1 MGKMTSDSVTIPVE
15 YSVALRY
22 KTNRKGPVRWLVSHA
37 VRQWHFLLMA
47 ILGAVA
53 NAALASIPAIYFGEA
68 FTIIQKGSF
77 DMQRILQIA
86 VIILITQV
94 IRGVIQFARNFGF
107 ELSAQVMERNV
118 REELYSS
125 LLGKSMTF
133 HAQQSIGELMARA
146 TNDVR
151 EVNYLFSP
159 GVNMVFG
166 SINFLFIPLFVGPAI
181 HPELIL
187 TPLLFIILYTLA
199 IWHYLKVLKPATTA
213 VRRNFGH
220 LNSRLAEAIDGIE
233 TVKAFAQ
240 EEQEISHF
248 ETNARDYR
256 NALLRQGDIE
266 ASFLPLLLL
275 AIAMG
280 TGLFHSLVLYNQG
293 AISLGNVIT
302 YFSALA
308 MLGFPTNV
316 SIFSY
321 SQISL
326 GLSSA
331 RRILELINRE
341 DNLDQNLGGHQQ
353 AMKGD
358 VTFNNVTFA
367 YQDQEPT
374 LSDISFEVRSGQTIA
389 IVGQTGSG
397 KTSLIRLIN
406 RTYDVTSGQ
415 VLIDGIDVR
424 DWYLDTL
431 RNHISII
438 EQDIFLFSTSIA
450 ANIAFGK
457 PDATQEEIEM
467 AAKNAQAHDFITML
481 ENGYETIV
489 GERGITLSGGQRQ
502 RIAIARAFLTDPSI
516 LILDDSTSAID
527 SATEDTIQKAIYNA
541 AKGRTTFL
549 ITHRLSQIRWADLII
564 VLKQGRISAIGT
576 HADLMESSDAYRRIF
591 SE

>member
-1 MGKMTSDSVTIPVE
+1 MASDSVAIPVE
-15 YSVALRY
+15 YSIAMRY
-22 KTNRKGPVRWLVSHA
+22 KTNRKGPVRWLASHA
-37 VRQWHFLLMA
+37 IRQWYFLLMA
-47 ILGAVA
+47 IFGAMA

-68 FTIIQKGSF
+68 FNILQKGSV
-77 DMQRILQIA
+77 DMQRIFQIA
-86 VIILITQV
+86 VIILITQLG
-94 IRGVIQFARNFGF
+94 RGVIQFARNFGF
-107 ELSAQVMERNV
+107 ELSAQAMERNV
-118 REELYSS
+118 REELYISM
-125 LLGKSMTF
+125 LGKSMTF

-159 GVNMVFG
+159 GINMVFG

-181 HPELIL
+181 HPALIL
-187 TPLLFIILYTLA
+187 TPLIFIVLYSVA
-199 IWHYLKVLKPATTA
+199 IWHYLRVLKPATTA
-213 VRRNFGH
+213 VRKNFGQ
-220 LNSRLAEAIDGIE
+220 LNSRLAEAVDGIE

-240 EEQEISHF
+240 EDQEISHY
-248 ETNARDYR
+248 EHNAQAYR
-256 NALLRQGDIE
+256 NAMLKQGDIE

-275 AIAMG
+275 AVAMG
-280 TGLFHSLVLYNQG
+280 TGLLHSLLLYNQG

-341 DNLDQNLGGHQQ
+341 DNLDQNLAGHQE

-358 VTFNNVTFA
+358 VTFKNVTFA
-367 YQDQEPT
+367 YGDQEPT

-415 VLIDGIDVR
+415 VMIDGVNVR

-431 RNHISII
+431 RNQISII
-438 EQDIFLFSTSIA
+438 EQDIFLFPPRSLPIFPLASRMPHR
-450 ANIAFGK
+450 K
-457 PDATQEEIEM
+457 RSKRP
-467 AAKNAQAHDFITML
+467 
-481 ENGYETIV
+481 
-489 GERGITLSGGQRQ
+489 QRM
-502 RIAIARAFLTDPSI
+502 
-516 LILDDSTSAID
+516 
-527 SATEDTIQKAIYNA
+527 
-541 AKGRTTFL
+541 
-549 ITHRLSQIRWADLII
+549 HR
-564 VLKQGRISAIGT
+564 RIS
-576 HADLMESSDAYRRIF
+576 S
-591 SE
+591 